1 LKLVLFDCDGTLVD
15 SGALIV
21 AAAQDAFAEFGETPP
36 DEITLRAA
44 IGLSVAQ
51 CMEFWRPAMA
61 PADRAAIARAF
72 GSHYWKHR
80 ASGVHAEP
88 LFPGIL
94 DLLDR
99 LAEEPETLLGIVTG
113 NSRRGLDAIL
123 AHHELADRFVTFQ
136 TACRHPS
143 KPHPAM
149 VHQAMAET
157 GAGAADT
164 VVIGDTAFDVLMAK
178 AAGTLAV
185 GVAWGNHPVARLVEA
200 GAAHVVHH
208 ADELHPILGLA

>member
-1 LKLVLFDCDGTLVD
+1 MKLVLFDCDGTLVD

-21 AAAQDAFAEFGETPP
+21 AAAQDAFVEFGEEPP
-36 DEITLRAA
+36 DEVTLRAA
-44 IGLSVAQ
+44 IGLSLAE

-61 PADRAAIARAF
+61 STDRAAMAQAF
-72 GSHYWKHR
+72 GKHYWKHR
-80 ASGVHAEP
+80 SSGVHAEP

-94 DLLDR
+94 ALLDR
-99 LAEEPETLLGIVTG
+99 LAEETDTLLGIVTG

-149 VHQAMAET
+149 VFQALEET
-157 GAGAADT
+157 GARAEQT

-178 AAGTLAV
+178 AAGALPV
-185 GVAWGNHPVARLVEA
+185 GVAWGNHPVERLVEA
-200 GAAHVVHH
+200 GAAHVAHR

>member
-1 LKLVLFDCDGTLVD
+1 MKLVLFDCDGTLVD

-21 AAAQDAFAEFGETPP
+21 AAAEDAFTEFGEVPP

-44 IGLSVAQ
+44 IGLSVAE
-51 CMEFWRPAMA
+51 CMEFWRPAMSDA
-61 PADRAAIARAF
+61 GRAEIARAF
-72 GSHYWKHR
+72 GQHYWKYR

-99 LAEEPETLLGIVTG
+99 LAEEPSTLLGIVTG
-113 NSRRGLDAIL
+113 NSRRGLDSIL

-149 VHQAMAET
+149 VLQALEET
-157 GAGAADT
+157 GVQASDT

-178 AAGTLAV
+178 AAGALPV

-200 GAAHVVHH
+200 GAAHVVHG

>member
-1 LKLVLFDCDGTLVD
+1 VRLVLFDCDGTLVD

-21 AAAQDAFAEFGETPP
+21 AAAEDAFREFGEDPP
-36 DEITLRAA
+36 DEVTLRAA
-44 IGLSVAQ
+44 IGLSVAE

-61 PADRAAIARAF
+61 ADDRAAIGSAF
-72 GSHYWKHR
+72 GRHYWKYR

-88 LFPGIL
+88 LFPGML

-99 LAEEPETLLGIVTG
+99 LAEESDVLLGIVTG
-113 NSRRGLDAIL
+113 NSRRGLDSIL

-149 VHQAMAET
+149 VLRALEET
-157 GAGAADT
+157 GAEASAT
-164 VVIGDTAFDVLMAK
+164 AVIGDTSYDILMAK
-178 AAGTLAV
+178 AAGVLPV
-185 GVAWGNHPVARLVEA
+185 GVAWGNHPVERLLEA
-200 GAAHVVHH
+200 GAAHVAHH
-208 ADELHPILGLA
+208 PDELHPILGLA

>member
-1 LKLVLFDCDGTLVD
+1 VKLVLFDCDGTLVD

-21 AAAQDAFAEFGETPP
+21 AAAQDAFTEFGEIPP
-36 DEITLRAA
+36 DEVTLRAA
-44 IGLSVAQ
+44 IGLSVAE

-61 PADRAAIARAF
+61 AADRQTIARAF

-94 DLLDR
+94 TLLDR
-99 LAEEPETLLGIVTG
+99 LAEQPDTLLGIVTG
-113 NSRRGLDAIL
+113 NSRRGLDSIL

-149 VHQAMAET
+149 VLEALKET
-157 GAGAADT
+157 GADAADT
-164 VVIGDTAFDVLMAK
+164 VVIGDTAFDILMAK
-178 AAGTLAV
+178 AAGALPV
-185 GVAWGNHPVARLVEA
+185 GVAWGNHPVQRLVEA
-200 GAAHVVHH
+200 GAAHVVHEAH
-208 ADELHPILGLA
+208 ELHPILGLE

>member
-1 LKLVLFDCDGTLVD
+1 VKLVLFDCDGTLVD

-21 AAAQDAFAEFGETPP
+21 AAAEDAFVEHGETPP

-44 IGLSVAQ
+44 IGLSVAE
-51 CMEFWRPAMA
+51 CMEFWRPAL
-61 PADRAAIARAF
+61 PAAERAAIGAAF
-72 GSHYWKHR
+72 GRHYWKHR

-94 DLLDR
+94 DLLDE
-99 LAEEPETLLGIVTG
+99 LARQEDMLLGIVTG

-123 AHHELADRFVTFQ
+123 AHHELAQRFVTFQ

-149 VHQAMAET
+149 VLQALAET
-157 GAGAADT
+157 GAAAADT
-164 VVIGDTAFDVLMAK
+164 VVIGDTAFDILMAR
-178 AAGTLAV
+178 AAGVLPV
-185 GVAWGNHPVARLVEA
+185 GVAWGNHPVERLLEA
-200 GAAHVVHH
+200 GAAHVVHR
-208 ADELHPILGLA
+208 ADELHAILGLA